1 MALLAKRVRALD
13 PATRMASASAMPS
26 ARDARSTWSKMAWHR
41 AGSIGIGAS
50 DLDAAEARRTGAV
63 ARAHDLLRLA
73 LAAVGRAPQ
82 HPVRGSGDGGAG
94 VPELRGDA
102 AVTRILQH
110 ADAFAVA
117 NLPADL
123 AAELEVVA
131 LVVDGPAP
139 VGLHVDG
146 VADAAEHFVER
157 LLAGPQAYVRHA
169 DERHARPA
177 NRRRGLARSHVAGEQ
192 AIADDVSR
200 LRGHAFIV
208 EGERAE
214 AGAVLRPRVANHVH
228 DFGAVA
234 QAAQL
239 IEREEAH
246 ARVVGLAAQDAVEL
260 DGMADRLVDLQAQL
274 RAVED
279 EVELALGALFGAVQS
294 HGFFGDARGVPDQ
307 VPLVDQLGP
316 LKLMLPAEGIRIRA
330 LLDLTVFVGQRL
342 VADAAEV
349 ASLIDQAAERGG
361 EDLAAAL
368 EAHGAFGQGD
378 AWIAA
383 QLAVDIEEQGHVA
396 VHRDGEGIDADGRD
410 PLGLVLLLGR
420 ERDVVLLGE
429 SAGARDFEREGR
441 GGVDAVAGE
450 IVCGGEAPAAVGQD
464 ANRQAHRDGTGD
476 VAGFAVL
483 GGNLAVAD
491 FHDARVGVGDC
502 GVGGGVER
510 FQG

>member
-26 ARDARSTWSKMAWHR
+26 ARDACSTWSKMAWHR

-63 ARAHDLLRLA
+63 ARA
-73 LAAVGRAPQ
+73 AVGRAPQ

-94 VPELRGDA
+94 VPELRRDA

-131 LVVDGPAP
+131 LVVDGPSP

-177 NRRRGLARSHVAGEQ
+177 IRAHGAVGARLAHRRRGLARSHVAGEQ

-279 EVELALGALFGAVQS
+279 EVELALGALIGAVQR

-307 VPLVDQLGP
+307 VPLVDQLVA

-330 LLDLTVFVGQRL
+330 LLDLAVFVGQRR

-349 ASLIDQAAERGG
+349 AGLIDQAAERGG

-368 EAHGAFGQGD
+368 EAHGAFG
-378 AWIAA
+378 
-383 QLAVDIEEQGHVA
+383 
-396 VHRDGEGIDADGRD
+396 
-410 PLGLVLLLGR
+410 
-420 ERDVVLLGE
+420 
-429 SAGARDFEREGR
+429 GARSSWRLRPG
-441 GGVDAVAGE
+441 
-450 IVCGGEAPAAVGQD
+450 
-464 ANRQAHRDGTGD
+464 
-476 VAGFAVL
+476 
-483 GGNLAVAD
+483 
-491 FHDARVGVGDC
+491 
-502 GVGGGVER
+502 
-510 FQG
+510 